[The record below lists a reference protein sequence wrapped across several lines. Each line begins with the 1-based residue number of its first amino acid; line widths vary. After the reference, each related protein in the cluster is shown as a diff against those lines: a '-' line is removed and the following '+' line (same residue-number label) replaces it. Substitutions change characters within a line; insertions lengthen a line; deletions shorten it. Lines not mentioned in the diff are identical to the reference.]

1 MSNVVSIYAD
11 KRITNFYEVTDA
23 SGIAMWGGGSIDEA
37 IKWLRM
43 PEASKIYVSAW
54 ETDSDDARMLGEP
67 IEITSFFKAIVREYG
82 GY

>member
-1 MSNVVSIYAD
+1 MSNVVSIYPD
-11 KRITNFYEVTDA
+11 KRVTNFYEVTDSA
-23 SGIAMWGGGSIDEA
+23 GIAMWGGGSLDEA

-43 PEASKIYVSAW
+43 PEAAKIYVSAW
-54 ETDSDDARMLGEP
+54 ETDELDARLLGEA

>member
-11 KRITNFYEVTDA
+11 RKVTNFYEVTDA
-23 SGIAMWGGGSIDEA
+23 SGIAMWGGGSLDEA

-54 ETDSDDARMLGEP
+54 ETDTDDARMLGEA
-67 IEITSFFKAIVREYG
+67 IDITSFFKAVVREYG
-82 GY
+82 DK